1 MSTACGWAYRRHS
14 TQAIV
19 SGRESTLRYD
29 WEMLH
34 RRWRHEMA
42 KLLSDLVGVPISLGA
57 ISAAEP
63 PPVKVRHGRVVP
75 RLNYTIIPTS
85 SRRD

>member
-1 MSTACGWAYRRHS
+1 
-14 TQAIV
+14 
-19 SGRESTLRYD
+19 
-29 WEMLH
+29 MLH
-34 RRWRHEMA
+34 RRWRYEMA